1 MTFLLYFSFQFESCY
16 TKLSLKY
23 QIIHNILLQVASVTL
38 SFQGFS
44 KSIKTMLLFALQ
56 FVFPNQY
63 SEKVSFLLNIWF
75 LKRQQSIYW
84 SLLKSKGKVDRSTN
98 VRRRYIFFIRIFASS
113 HNPNPVV
120 MNVICWNFN
129 QYKPIILIYIL

>member
-120 MNVICWNFN
+120 MLFVG
-129 QYKPIILIYIL
+129 ILININRLSL